1 MAKIITLDAL
11 YDYFSRLG
19 QNVRFSSEKD
29 NKELLVRT
37 NATMRF
43 DYEPNEEGADTGM
56 MHVRLQ
62 ACHVGKNRNGS
73 SISMDAMM
81 DALPSFYARPILG
94 YIHEVDGEYEFGS
107 HEMDVD
113 DDGNIVY
120 EEIPVG
126 TITSQAGSVLYDA
139 DHEKH
144 YAVVDGV
151 IWEAYT
157 KAADILRRYGDAP
170 CSVELLIHDLSY
182 DAKEKT
188 LLLNKFVFTGVTI
201 LGKDDNGND
210 IEPGM
215 EGANIQIFDNMVT
228 ASGEM
233 SVSSEFGNDK
243 KLEERRTAIV
253 SESKIFDNEDQ
264 NKPELETVFDGD
276 DSAADPGTEP
286 AAEPDV
292 AGENDDPD
300 VSNQDDVQESEPA
313 ADQNDNDNVVEPEL
327 VAEEPVAAPEPV
339 KSATD
344 GDPAG
349 DASDPAPAPVVTEAN
364 GEAPADDGVKKKV
377 YVINGRQFELSLSQ
391 IVWAVDDL
399 VNATYGEQDN
409 EIYSCEVYEDT
420 VIMKPWFGVQCYRQ
434 AYTKDDNEVFS
445 LVGERV
451 KVFSEYLTESEI
463 EALNLMRATYA
474 EYKQYKEESEAAKL
488 AAAKEKVFEKFD
500 EALSEEP
507 EYLELKKN
515 RGEFSANEL
524 ELRCNALVGKRTMK
538 FSAEKKKTDDVIR
551 MDFSKSAAEERGPY
565 GGLFDDKKK
574 QNK

>member
-1 MAKIITLDAL
+1 MAKIITLESL

-19 QNVRFSSEKD
+19 QNVRFNATKES
-29 NKELLVRT
+29 KELFVRT
-37 NATMRF
+37 SGTMSF
-43 DYEPNEEGADTGM
+43 ESDSDGEGNEKGLV
-56 MHVRLQ
+56 HVRLR
-62 ACHVGKNRNGS
+62 ACHTGKNRNGS
-73 SISMDAMM
+73 SISTDVMM
-81 DALPSFYARPILG
+81 KALPSFYSRPILG
-94 YIHEVDGEYEFGS
+94 YIHEVDGECEFKS

-120 EEIPVG
+120 EEVPVG
-126 TITSQAGSVLYDA
+126 VITSREGMLGWDA
-139 DHEKH
+139 EYEKN
-144 YAVVDGV
+144 YAVVEGV

-157 KAADILRRYGDAP
+157 KAADILKRDGSAA
-170 CSVELLIHDLSY
+170 CSVELLINDLAY
-182 DAKEKT
+182 DAKERT
-188 LLLNKFVFTGVTI
+188 LLINDFVFTGVTI
-201 LGKDDNGND
+201 LGKDEDGNE

-215 EGANIQIFDNMVT
+215 EGASIELFNNVVT

-253 SESKIFDNEDQ
+253 SESKVFDNEDQ

-292 AGENDDPD
+292 AGEGNDPD
-300 VSNQDDVQESEPA
+300 VSNQDDVQEPEPA
-313 ADQNDNDNVVEPEL
+313 ADQNDNDNVVEPEP

-339 KSATD
+339 RSATD

-349 DASDPAPAPVVTEAN
+349 DVSDSASAPVVTEAN
-364 GEAPADDGVKKKV
+364 DETSADDGVKKKV
-377 YVINGRQFELSLSQ
+377 YVINGKQFELSLSQ

-409 EIYSCEVYEDT
+409 DIYSCEVYENT

-474 EYKQYKEESEAAKL
+474 EYKRYKEESEAAKL
-488 AAAKEKVFEKFD
+488 AAAKEEVFEKFD